1 MENTQKVVQASYALS
16 IVVLGYFVISQVAR
30 YLQFNSEQLFLYLA
44 VIGSI
49 LLALG
54 LFKFKKGLGFGL
66 VLTGIWSLIHGSL
79 PFWGKVTDLLR
90 FSLAFFALL
99 IIGYALYRL
108 QRQGK

>member
-16 IVVLGYFVISQVAR
+16 IVVLGYFVIEQVAR
-30 YLQFNSEQLFLYLA
+30 YFRFGSTQLFLYLA
-44 VIGSI
+44 VIGCV

-54 LFKFKKGLGFGL
+54 MFKFKKGLGFGL
-66 VLTGIWSLIHGSL
+66 VLTGMWSLISGSL
-79 PFWGKVTDLLR
+79 PYWGEVTDLLR
-90 FSLAFFALL
+90 FSLAFLALL